1 MAMSC
6 HPSRTSVCLALAVA
20 ICVFLPGCFSSK
32 IALEIFERAC
42 HCFDDH
48 NVYNECAAELRM
60 GVEGAFHVGRESVDE
75 YCGGACFAETELA
88 LRCVEEIAHDGF
100 RFSNGASLFAVKQ
113 ALGTGC
119 SYTPERGTFD
129 IRERRECGDEYG
141 YGYHGT
147 HEQLGYGE
155 EGDDRQYEYPD
166 GAFGNYCSG
175 ATGGGPV
182 RMLLLASFL
191 ASASVALLLAV

>member
-6 HPSRTSVCLALAVA
+6 HPSRTSVFLALAVA

-48 NVYNECAAELRM
+48 NVYNECAAELRV
-60 GVEGAFHVGRESVDE
+60 GVEGEFHVGRESVDE
-75 YCGGACFAETELA
+75 YCGGACFVETEMA
-88 LRCVEEIAHDGF
+88 LRCVKEVTHDSF
-100 RFSNGASLFAVKQ
+100 TFSNGASLFDVKQ
-113 ALGTGC
+113 ALGSGC

-129 IRERRECGDEYG
+129 IRERRECRDEYG
-141 YGYHGT
+141 YGYDGT

-155 EGDDRQYEYPD
+155 EGDRGMSTGRRSATTAPAPPAAARC
-166 GAFGNYCSG
+166 GCSSS
-175 ATGGGPV
+175 PP
-182 RMLLLASFL
+182 RR
-191 ASASVALLLAV
+191 